1 VTTLMIVARFAAGD
15 TQAAA
20 RAEYVAGEERATGVP
35 AKVVYDLATDD
46 FRTVIPLADS
56 E

>member
-1 VTTLMIVARFAAGD
+1 MTTLMIVARFAAGD

-20 RAEYVAGEERATGVP
+20 RAEWIAGEERATGVP
-35 AKVVYDLATDD
+35 ASVIYDLATDD
-46 FRTVIPLADS
+46 FRTVVPLADP